1 MKRMAILLSVTFVMG
16 LVLGT
21 IGNQVLNAQQ
31 QPLKVTQ
38 LLKVDIVGVDGK
50 EVLIRH
56 VEFLPRGASGTHHH
70 PAQTFAYVME
80 GAVTIEADG
89 KPPHT
94 VRAGEVLSE
103 APGYVH
109 DTKNL
114 TGSPAKLLV
123 FRIHPK
129 GQPETIRVKDAYFV
143 K

>member
-1 MKRMAILLSVTFVMG
+1 MKRMALILALTFAVG
-16 LVLGT
+16 IVVGVV
-21 IGNQVLNAQQ
+21 GNHALNAQQ
-31 QPLKVTQ
+31 KPLKVTE
-38 LLKVDIVGVDGK
+38 LLKADIVGVDGK

-56 VEFLPRGASGTHHH
+56 VEFLAGGASGTHHH
-70 PAQTFAYVME
+70 PAQTFVYVME
-80 GAVTIEADG
+80 GAITMEAQG

-94 VRAGEVLSE
+94 VRAGEVLDE

-114 TGSPAKLLV
+114 TGSPAKVLV

-129 GQPETIRVKDAYFV
+129 GQPETIRATDPYFV